1 MKRFWREVT
10 VEADGDCWRVALDGR
25 PIRTQRGA
33 PQLVPT
39 APLAEALAAE
49 WRAQGE
55 TIDPAGF
62 VLRDLADYA
71 LDVVGDVVGDE
82 AGLGRPEAIA
92 RILAFAESDTLCY
105 RAEPDEALGI
115 RQRAK
120 WEPLLKAAEARYGV
134 RFERIAGIIHRKQPD
149 STVASLRAALE
160 SHDPFALAALQTLTS
175 LAASLVVALAALES
189 EADPETLWA
198 VANLEEDW
206 QAEQWGIDTEA
217 QALRARR
224 LAEFTAAMRFARL
237 ARTA

>member
-1 MKRFWREVT
+1 MKRFWREVS
-10 VEADGDCWRVALDGR
+10 VEAEGDTWRVALDGR

-33 PQLVPT
+33 PQLVPS

-71 LDVVGDVVGDE
+71 LDVVVDE
-82 AGLGRPEAIA
+82 AGLGRAEAIA
-92 RILAFAESDTLCY
+92 RILAYAETDTLCY
-105 RAEPDEALGI
+105 RAEPDEPLGI
-115 RQRAK
+115 RQRAE
-120 WEPLLKAAEARYGV
+120 WEPLLRAAEARYGV
-134 RFERIAGIIHRKQPD
+134 RFERIAGIIHRAQPKA
-149 STVASLRAALE
+149 TLAALRGTME
-160 SHDPFALAALQTLTS
+160 AHDPFTLAALQTLAS
-175 LAASLVVALAALES
+175 LAASLVIALAALDAGA
-189 EADPETLWA
+189 EAEVLWA
-198 VANLEEDW
+198 AANLEEDW

-224 LAEFTAAMRFARL
+224 LAEFTAAMRFAGL